1 MSTIISPQ
9 RHIII
14 GEGIITKQLKYTNNV
29 FIVVPPSL
37 KDDVNKYLH
46 DCGCQLMYRNS
57 HIMQSMC
64 PGINNSYIV
73 TIATTLL

>member
-46 DCGCQLMYRNS
+46 DCGCQF
-57 HIMQSMC
+57 MQSMC